1 MRYNIKTYRFYANV
15 MLSWYNSYKAGKCT
29 MKTLQYV
36 FDTKMNLFANPYKQL
51 NFEKEIIRLIGR
63 KNYTILKGNY
73 LTQCLM
79 PVTIATH

>member
-36 FDTKMNLFANPYKQL
+36 FDTKLNLFANPYKQY
-51 NFEKEIIRLIGR
+51 NFESEIIRLIGFTDYKML
-63 KNYTILKGNY
+63 KNNY
-73 LTQCLM
+73 LTKTLQS
-79 PVTIATH
+79 V

>member
-36 FDTKMNLFANPYKQL
+36 FDTKMNLFANPYKQY
-51 NFEKEIIRLIGR
+51 NFELEIMRLIGYS
-63 KNYTILKGNY
+63 NYDTLEYNY
-73 LTQCLM
+73 LTKSLI
-79 PVTIATH
+79 PL

>member
-36 FDTKMNLFANPYKQL
+36 FDTKMNLFTNPYKQY
-51 NFEKEIIRLIGR
+51 NFESEIIRLIGFTDY
-63 KNYTILKGNY
+63 KILKNNH
-73 LTQCLM
+73 LTKSLQS
-79 PVTIATH
+79 V